1 MMDQQKENRKKILL
15 FFGLFIGFY
24 AAFMIFSMV
33 MQSRGAEY
41 PIGDFRFF
49 RHDIFKDFTTINNAI
64 CDLDPYRTKLSNYPP
79 IILIFAY
86 IFSQMADYSG
96 YDIFTMRFAVED
108 QKVQDSLLL
117 FFGLCVVGFLVVV
130 MIHAYLQN
138 KGENNKS
145 LGERMKRYVL
155 AGLIGFALLIS
166 TPSIFLFDRG
176 NYLAVTIILFML
188 WAVFEEERPDS
199 VLGAVF
205 VALCAATKVYPIYIL
220 LLYVVEKKFKK
231 LTWALATG
239 AVVTLVPIL
248 FFKGGYIENVKE
260 FLLGVLGFG
269 GGSGLYS
276 IYFSVG
282 VTSLVGFVGRFFGF
296 LVNPRIVKA
305 VWVLMGA
312 LITFLALPFL
322 KSEKTNWKK
331 LLVITAIM
339 IWLTPN
345 SYLYNTAYM
354 FAPIFIMLMNRDKMK
369 RSDYVYVIISALL
382 LVPKAYMYL
391 PNTPGVG
398 VEVPLEYNY
407 VNIAVLID
415 GLLYLGMI
423 VYYFAEN
430 MLALGREDKKL
441 LNGKPMS
448 SYSLS
453 RKQSLALSVF
463 LGVAIVTLLASMIWF
478 VRDTVLACHDSIFDF
493 VDARLNGVAIGYKRA
508 FEYGLAR
515 GRVGFIFPLVVMF
528 RYLINGRGNFLAI
541 WLMQYLPIF
550 ANIGLISY
558 IIGKKAGKL
567 HGALFAVLFLSFL
580 QIDIWHSL
588 ITTYPLDFMY
598 GLFIMILG
606 LYLYNE
612 YLEKKADKKK
622 LNIIRL
628 IISVFLY
635 YESMQVYESFIMSSL
650 LYAIL
655 TVVYVKRSGLKLFS
669 LDGIKKFIL
678 TILPH
683 FITAVIYLG
692 IIVYLRSHPVVE
704 TPVSSMA
711 MTELKPFL
719 LTYIVFSVGMFPMMG
734 IKVITS
740 LKEMFMAMD
749 PRAII
754 TSLMSSLAFAAIGF
768 GLMVYY
774 RKLNAKDR
782 KGALQKMLVFF
793 LMGGFLAMT
802 FAIPHAM
809 IPSYQEW
816 VNVSHVRGYVP
827 TTICYFGWAVLLTAM
842 FVALVYYASYRS
854 KLFRGLFLACIFF
867 CAYIGSYITFGIN
880 SAYRNTD
887 YVTGTEQSLKAQ
899 NFFALMEDDYLKEQQ
914 PAVIYS
920 PNLIG
925 VHFKIETD
933 ESLAEKL
940 MGYDMEI
947 INTEEDLFNYTTQTD
962 DIWCYR
968 YDLDSKVGIVTT
980 GTDYRVDRI
989 GWTTSEPVYFF
1000 TTYGGDFKVTYM
1012 CIGGGTKT
1020 IDLSLEE
1027 GELVDLG
1034 TSDQIL
1040 VSSID
1045 VVRP

>member
-1 MMDQQKENRKKILL
+1 MDQQKENRKKILL

-33 MQSRGAEY
+33 MQSKGAEY

-49 RHDIFKDFTTINNAI
+49 RHDIFKDFSTINNAVS
-64 CDLDPYRTKLSNYPP
+64 DLDPYRTKLSNYPP

-108 QKVQDSLLL
+108 PKVRESLLL

-130 MIHAYLQN
+130 MVHAYLQN
-138 KGENNKS
+138 KGEEGKP
-145 LGERMKRYVL
+145 LKERIKRYLL
-155 AGLIGFALLIS
+155 AGAVGFALLIS
-166 TPSIFLFDRG
+166 TPSIFLLDRG

-188 WAVFEEERPDS
+188 WAVFEEEKPDS
-199 VLGAVF
+199 ILGAVF

-231 LTWALATG
+231 LTWALVTG
-239 AVVTLVPIL
+239 AVVTLVPIV

-276 IYFSVG
+276 IYYSVG
-282 VTSLVGFVGRFFGF
+282 VTSLVGFMGRCFGF

-305 VWVLMGA
+305 VWVIMGA

-322 KSEKTNWKK
+322 KSEKTTWKK
-331 LLVITAIM
+331 LLVVTAVM
-339 IWLTPN
+339 VWLTPN

-354 FAPIFIMLMNRDKMK
+354 FAPIFIMLMNRDKMQK
-369 RSDYVYVIISALL
+369 RDYVYVVISALL

-391 PNTPGVG
+391 PNTEGVG

-407 VNIAVLID
+407 VNIAVFID
-415 GLLYLGMI
+415 SMLYFGLI
-423 VYYFAEN
+423 VYYFGER

-448 SYSLS
+448 SFSLS

-463 LGVAIVTLLASMIWF
+463 LGIAMITLLSTMIWF
-478 VRDTVLACHDSIFDF
+478 VRDTVLACHDSIYDF
-493 VDARLNGVAIGYKRA
+493 VDARLNGVTIGYKRA

-528 RYLINGRGNFLAI
+528 RYLVNAKGNFIAI

-558 IIGKKAGKL
+558 ILGKKVGKL

-612 YLEKKADKKK
+612 YLEKKAAGAKKI
-622 LNIIRL
+622 NIIRL
-628 IISVFLY
+628 IVSVILY

-650 LYAIL
+650 LYAVL

-669 LDGIKKFIL
+669 KDGIKKFVL

-683 FITAVIYLG
+683 FVTALIYLG

-711 MTELKPFL
+711 MTSFKPFL
-719 LTYIVFSVGMFPMMG
+719 LTYIVFSVGMFPLMG
-734 IKVITS
+734 IKVISS
-740 LKEMFMAMD
+740 LKELFMAMD

-754 TSLMSSLAFAAIGF
+754 TSLMSALAFAAIGF
-768 GLMVYY
+768 GLMVSY
-774 RKLNAKDR
+774 RKSDAKDR
-782 KGALQKMLVFF
+782 KNALLKTLVFF
-793 LMGGFLAMT
+793 IIGTLFALT

-816 VNVSHVRGYVP
+816 VNVGHVRGYVP
-827 TTICYFGWAVLLTAM
+827 TTICYFGWAVVLLTV
-842 FVALVYYASYRS
+842 FVAVTYYASYRS
-854 KLFRGLFLACIFF
+854 RRFRAIFLLCIFF
-867 CAYIGSYITFGIN
+867 CAYIGTYITFGIN
-880 SAYRNTD
+880 SAYRDTD

-899 NFFALMEDDYLKEQQ
+899 NFFALIEDDYLREQKS
-914 PAVIYS
+914 AVFYS

-925 VHFKIETD
+925 VHFNIETD

-947 INTEEDLFNYTTQTD
+947 INTEEDLLNYTTQTD

-968 YDLDSKVGIVTT
+968 YDLDAKVGIVTR

-1020 IDLSLEE
+1020 MDLSLNE

-1034 TSDQIL
+1034 SSDEIL